1 MEKTHQLGLNYEFW
15 AKKILYFYGL
25 LAIVAIGGQLVGL
38 IVTIFYYSSDIE
50 EYISLRMIWP
60 TSFILAI
67 MLLSWFMVQILKI
80 YNPYIL
86 FFAGTLLAVVMIL
99 TNPGLPGLQMT
110 LLLPMA
116 ISLIYLKK
124 FKLTISFLTN
134 FTALFIIYFIS
145 EDSRAVMTPYEY
157 FAYLF
162 ILVAG
167 YIVYLAVIER
177 GTEML
182 TTLRHAAEK
191 EEELLIQNRIMDR
204 LSKTDALTGL
214 INHKTFQ
221 NFLETLVHQADAS
234 GMQLQLAVLD
244 IDNFKS
250 INDNFGHSSGD
261 IVLKHVAE
269 VLSEKADAH
278 DVVARY
284 GGEEFAVIFTGKSFE
299 ETLELLDDMREAVAE
314 LKHPEIAER
323 SVTISAGLQNY
334 YPGLSKSDFFK
345 KADAYLYEA
354 KRNGKNQIQHN
365 RNYNYNI

>member
-1 MEKTHQLGLNYEFW
+1 MKKSNQSGLDYEFW
-15 AKKILYFYGL
+15 ANKILYFYGL

-38 IVTIFYYSSDIE
+38 IVTFIYYASDIE
-50 EYISLRMIWP
+50 EYISMRMIWP
-60 TSFILAI
+60 TSFII
-67 MLLSWFMVQILKI
+67 MIIFISWVMVRILRI
-80 YNPYIL
+80 FNPYIL
-86 FFAGTLLAVVMIL
+86 FFSGTLLAVVMIL
-99 TNPGLPGLQMT
+99 ANPGLPGLQMT

-124 FKLTISFLTN
+124 LKLTISFLTN
-134 FTALFIIYFIS
+134 FIALIIIYFIS

-214 INHKTFQ
+214 FNHKTFQ
-221 NFLETLVHQADAS
+221 NYLDTLVQQAEES
-234 GMQLQLAVLD
+234 GRQLQLAVLD
-244 IDNFKS
+244 IDNFKG

-261 IVLKHVAE
+261 LVLKHVAE
-269 VLSEKADAH
+269 VLSEKAGAH
-278 DVVARY
+278 DIVARY
-284 GGEEFAVIFTGKSFE
+284 GGEEFAVIFTEKSFE
-299 ETLELLDDMREAVAE
+299 DTLELLEEMRKAIAE
-314 LKHPEIAER
+314 LKHPEIAEG

-345 KADAYLYEA
+345 KADALLYDA
-354 KRNGKNQIQHN
+354 KRNGKNRIQHN
-365 RNYNYNI
+365 RSYNYIV

>member
-1 MEKTHQLGLNYEFW
+1 MEKTNQLGLNYEFW

-38 IVTIFYYSSDIE
+38 IVTFFYYSYYIE
-50 EYISLRMIWP
+50 DYISLRMIWP

-99 TNPGLPGLQMT
+99 ANPGLPGLQMT

-134 FTALFIIYFIS
+134 FTALLVIYVIS
-145 EDSRAVMTPYEY
+145 ADSRAAMTPYEY

-191 EEELLIQNRIMDR
+191 EEELLIQNRIMER

-214 INHKTFQ
+214 FNHKTFQ
-221 NFLETLVHQADAS
+221 NYLDSLVQQAENS

-261 IVLKHVAE
+261 LVLKHVAE
-269 VLSEKADAH
+269 IIAEKAGPH

-284 GGEEFAVIFTGKSFE
+284 GGEEFAVLFAEKPFE
-299 ETLELLDDMREAVAE
+299 ETLAILEEMRKGIAE
-314 LKHPEIAER
+314 VRHAEIAGR

-345 KADAYLYEA
+345 KADSYLYDA

-365 RNYNYNI
+365 RSFHYIG